1 MSENQMI
8 DTKLAGNGRLK
19 AHFLKMNGD
28 TVMTNYNEIA
38 YDMLDIKRALDR
50 CSINQLIEEREYVKN
65 NTEPSTLK
73 TATLGEIDRQIKERR
88 G

>member
-1 MSENQMI
+1 
-8 DTKLAGNGRLK
+8 
-19 AHFLKMNGD
+19 MNGD

-38 YDMLDIKRALDR
+38 YDMLDIERALDR

-65 NTEPSTLK
+65 NTEPSMLK

>member
-1 MSENQMI
+1 MP
-8 DTKLAGNGRLK
+8 DLWRWATK

-38 YDMLDIKRALDR
+38 YDMLNIKRALDR

-65 NTEPSTLK
+65 NTEPSMLK
-73 TATLGEIDRQIKERR
+73 TSILGEIDRQIKERR